1 MYSKEEVL
9 EMLLNVQLV
18 LMSGDV
24 KDTENV
30 IEEYAEI
37 IKNN

>member
-1 MYSKEEVL
+1 MFTKDEVL
-9 EMLLNVQLV
+9 EMLQNVQFV

-30 IEEYAEI
+30 IEEYVKI